1 MQRYTDTHLAIKPTN
16 LHIYMHAV
24 GIQ

>member
-1 MQRYTDTHLAIKPTN
+1 MQRYTDTHLAIKPTH